1 MKYFPEN
8 LIPMFHKAASL
19 RNEMIDSGFTDNGGA
34 IHSAERILDILGQR
48 INYPGLTHINNLR
61 NYPGAE
67 FSFAALEAH
76 ELGEKVLIEHVS
88 PHRDFTRGAIAEL
101 SKGISDDEFMGYV
114 KRHYRLVLLTAEET
128 KRLNKINRSLMIANR
143 LSQADIEVVVKFQNN
158 EDVYSAWL
166 SQNADGFVFNF
177 LGGTD
182 GYGYMNIV
190 HRASCRHLH
199 RPKDEGRRTVYEKRV
214 SKNLDSLIAHVEQ
227 LRGDSWK
234 LCGAYSP

>member
-34 IHSAERILDILGQR
+34 IHSAERILDILGLR

-76 ELGEKVLIEHVS
+76 ERGEKVMIEHVS
-88 PHRDFTRGAIAEL
+88 PLRDFTRSAIDKL
-101 SKGISDDEFMGYV
+101 RDGVSDQEFIDYV
-114 KRHYRLVLLTAEET
+114 KQHYRLVLLTAKET
-128 KRLNKINRSLMIANR
+128 KRLNRINRSQMTANR
-143 LSQADIEVVVKFQNN
+143 LGQAGIEVIVKFHCD
-158 EDVYSAWL
+158 EEGYAAWL
-166 SQNADGFVFNF
+166 SDNTDGFVFNF
-177 LGGTD
+177 FGGSD
-182 GYGYMNIV
+182 GYGYMNVI

-214 SKNLDSLIAHVEQ
+214 SRNLESLIEHVEQ
-227 LRGDSWK
+227 LRGNSWK
-234 LCGAYSP
+234 RCGACSP

>member
-19 RNEMIDSGFTDNGGA
+19 RNEMIDSGFTDNSGA

-76 ELGEKVLIEHVS
+76 ERGEKVLIEHVS
-88 PHRDFTRGAIAEL
+88 PLRDFTRSAIDKLRDGVSDQEL
-101 SKGISDDEFMGYV
+101 IDYV
-114 KRHYRLVLLTAEET
+114 KQQYRLVLLTAKET
-128 KRLNKINRSLMIANR
+128 KCLNRINHSQMTTNR
-143 LSQADIEVVVKFQNN
+143 LGQAGIEVIVKFQCD
-158 EDVYSAWL
+158 EDGYSAWL
-166 SQNADGFVFNF
+166 SVNPDGFVLNF
-177 LGGTD
+177 FGGTD

-190 HRASCRHLH
+190 HRASCRHLY
-199 RPKDEGRRTVYEKRV
+199 RPKDQGRRTVYEKRV
-214 SKNLDSLIAHVEQ
+214 STNLDFLITHVEQ

-234 LCGAYSP
+234 WCGACSP